1 MKKKCLIFCATF
13 LMSVTAGL
21 SQDASK
27 LSTGKRPKNNSNTLN
42 AAVYPD
48 SGLVNKNSRRGA
60 AHTSVNPNSGTS
72 IPNTTSGTLNS
83 TVNPNTQLVVPI
95 RKSKKKSNH
104 NVAPDSGISTPGK

>member
-1 MKKKCLIFCATF
+1 MKKKCLIFCTTF
-13 LMSVTAGL
+13 LISVAAGM
-21 SQDASK
+21 SQDTSK
-27 LSTGKRPKNNSNTLN
+27 LSTGKLKNNSNTLN

-48 SGLVNKNSRRGA
+48 SETVNKKGRRGT

-83 TVNPNTQLVVPI
+83 TVNPNTQLVIPI

>member
-1 MKKKCLIFCATF
+1 MKKKCLIFCAAF
-13 LMSVTAGL
+13 LISAAAGL
-21 SQDASK
+21 SQDTSK
-27 LSTGKRPKNNSNTLN
+27 LSTGKQLKNNSNTLN

-48 SGLVNKNSRRGA
+48 SEIVNKKGRRGT

-83 TVNPNTQLVVPI
+83 TVNPNTQLVIPI

>member
-1 MKKKCLIFCATF
+1 MNPTKGAPAVTDNICLSIYINKK
-13 LMSVTAGL
+13 G
-21 SQDASK
+21 
-27 LSTGKRPKNNSNTLN
+27 
-42 AAVYPD
+42 
-48 SGLVNKNSRRGA
+48 RRGT

-83 TVNPNTQLVVPI
+83 TVNPNTQLVIPI